1 MIGPEFVVPFVN
13 DWEIILTTH
22 DSFQVL
28 RIGVRSEEELV
39 SSFVM
44 YSKEKQFDPEL
55 LEQLGKIER
64 REHKT

>member
-1 MIGPEFVVPFVN
+1 MVGPEFVVPFVN

-44 YSKEKQFDPEL
+44 YSKEKQFDPDL

>member
-1 MIGPEFVVPFVN
+1 MVGPEFVVPFVN

>member
-1 MIGPEFVVPFVN
+1 MVGPEFVVPFFN

-44 YSKEKQFDPEL
+44 YSKEKQFDSEL

>member
-1 MIGPEFVVPFVN
+1 MVGPGFVVPFVN

>member
-1 MIGPEFVVPFVN
+1 MVGPEFVVPFVN
-13 DWEIILTTH
+13 DWKIILTTH
-22 DSFQVL
+22 NSFQVL
-28 RIGVRSEEELV
+28 RIGVRSEEKLV

>member
-1 MIGPEFVVPFVN
+1 MIGPEYVVPYVN
-13 DWEIILTTH
+13 EWEIILTTH
-22 DSFQVL
+22 DTFEVL

>member
-1 MIGPEFVVPFVN
+1 MVGPEFVVPFVN

-22 DSFQVL
+22 DRFQVI

-55 LEQLGKIER
+55 LKQLGKIER